1 MIAGT
6 SRRPTHFARCAELVF
21 INTENCIGF
30 SKMNMKKGDERNSDY
45 GMHAEPDLVLSS
57 YVRVIVHLGMFSL
70 LQPESS
76 TKRLNQS
83 GHRSQLERNPG
94 APKRRG
100 HGPLL
105 LAPPARG
112 QRRDPLQRRVPP
124 RPQKTLRATLKGP
137 FSAVSINQEST

>member
-1 MIAGT
+1 
-6 SRRPTHFARCAELVF
+6 
-21 INTENCIGF
+21 
-30 SKMNMKKGDERNSDY
+30 MKKGDERNSDY

-112 QRRDPLQRRVPP
+112 QRRDPLQRRVPLSCLLEHP
-124 RPQKTLRATLKGP
+124 RGNENR
-137 FSAVSINQEST
+137 SISQLVDLLERHVRSR